1 MDVLLSSIRRGIKD
15 MSTPLKTIFMYSNIE
30 LFLYNISMCGN
41 IELFLPIS

>member
-1 MDVLLSSIRRGIKD
+1 